1 MRAQIFEPRTTP
13 DGRQRRMTELAP
25 RFRAVDDALSALGVS
40 TIATLYLDRCQVDT
54 PQPLVK
60 KVWDVVGK
68 SRTHIGKVVDF
79 GAGDARF
86 ARYGIYDS
94 YVGYEI
100 DPSRCSLKDLPGH
113 AEIVNACA
121 FSEDI
126 HDADLCIGNPPY
138 VRNQDL
144 PEGWRQQAAATV
156 ERRTEVKI
164 SGLANAWQYFFLL
177 SLASTHDDGLV
188 ALVIPYEWVSRPSS
202 AALREY
208 IRAQGW
214 GVSVYRMHD
223 KTFDGVLTTSSITV
237 IDKAADKRVWRY
249 FRENDD
255 GSFSPM
261 KSASGGRLKLLSY
274 ERTDGA
280 KIVAKR
286 GLSPGTQEYLTL
298 TEGER
303 ARCGLKRGV
312 DVVPCVTSLRMVDD
326 DSGALTEATFQA
338 QFVAQGRKCWLVRTD
353 KTPGVRMQRYLDS
366 VPEEGR
372 QTSTCTGRPVW
383 WKFSMPAAPALLM
396 ATGFRGRPKVMIN
409 EIGAIAVGGVCGI
422 HGASVKKAKKIA
434 AALRGEDYDGRVVS
448 HSNGL
453 LKLEINQINALL
465 SSLTDK

>member
-1 MRAQIFEPRTTP
+1 
-13 DGRQRRMTELAP
+13 MTELAP
-25 RFRAVDDALSALGVS
+25 RFRAADDALAALGVP

-54 PQPLVK
+54 PHLLVK
-60 KVWDVVGK
+60 KVWDVVEK

-86 ARYGIYDS
+86 ARYGCYDS

-100 DPSRCSLKDLPGH
+100 DPSRCSLTNLPNR

-121 FSEDI
+121 FSEEM
-126 HDADLCIGNPPY
+126 HDADLSIGNPPY

-156 ERRTEVKI
+156 QRRTGVKI

-177 SLASTHDDGLV
+177 SLASTHDQGLV

-202 AALREY
+202 ATLRDY

-214 GVSVYRMHD
+214 GVSVYRLHD

-237 IDKAADKRVWRY
+237 IDKATDKGAWSY

-261 KSASGGRLKLLSY
+261 SSASGGRLKLLSY
-274 ERTDGA
+274 EPADGEKFA
-280 KIVAKR
+280 AKR

-303 ARCGLKRGV
+303 ARCGLKRNI
-312 DVVPCVTSLRMVDD
+312 DVVPCVTSMRTVGDET
-326 DSGALTEATFQA
+326 GTLTEAEFEV
-338 QFVAQGRKCWLVRTD
+338 QFVSSGRKCWLVRTD
-353 KTPGVRMQRYLDS
+353 KTPGARLQRYLDS

-372 QTSTCTGRPVW
+372 LTSTCTGRSVW
-383 WKFSMPAAPALLM
+383 WKFSMPAVPALLM

-409 EIGAIAVGGVCGI
+409 EVGAIAVGGVCGI
-422 HGASVKKAKKIA
+422 HGASPEQAKKIA
-434 AALRGEDYDGRVVS
+434 AAVRGADYDGRVVS

-465 SSLTDK
+465 RSLIDK

>member
-1 MRAQIFEPRTTP
+1 
-13 DGRQRRMTELAP
+13 MTEPTP
-25 RFRAVDDALSALGVS
+25 RFRAADDALSALGVS
-40 TIATLYLDRCQVDT
+40 TVATLYLDRCQVDT
-54 PQPLVK
+54 PEPLVR
-60 KVWDVVGK
+60 KVWDIVGK
-68 SRTHIGKVVDF
+68 TRTHVGKVVDF

-100 DPSRCSLKDLPGH
+100 DPLRCSLKGLPGH

-144 PEGWRQQAAATV
+144 PGGWRQQAASTV
-156 ERRTEVKI
+156 ERRTGVKI

-177 SLASTHDDGLV
+177 SLASTRDEGLV
-188 ALVIPYEWVSRPSS
+188 ALVVPYEWVSRPSS
-202 AALREY
+202 ATLREY

-223 KTFDGVLTTSSITV
+223 KTFDGVLTTASITV
-237 IDKAADKRVWRY
+237 IDKTANTMNWRF

-261 KSASGGRLKLLSY
+261 KSASGGRLRLLPY
-274 ERTDGA
+274 ERNDGA
-280 KIVAKR
+280 KVTAKR

-303 ARCGLKRGV
+303 ARCGLKRKL
-312 DVVPCVTSLRMVDD
+312 DVVPCVTSLRMIEDD
-326 DSGALTEATFQA
+326 TAALTEAKFQA
-338 QFVAQGRKCWLVRTD
+338 EFVASGRKCWLVRTD
-353 KTPGVRMQRYLDS
+353 RTPGARLQRYLDS
-366 VPEEGR
+366 VPENGR
-372 QTSTCTGRPVW
+372 RTSTCTGRPIW
-383 WKFSMPAAPALLM
+383 WKFSMPSIPALLM

-422 HGASVKKAKKIA
+422 HGPSLKQAKKLA
-434 AALRGEDYDGRVVS
+434 KALRSEDYDGRVVS

-465 SSLTDK
+465 NSVTKK

>member
-1 MRAQIFEPRTTP
+1 
-13 DGRQRRMTELAP
+13 MTEPAP
-25 RFRAVDDALSALGVS
+25 RFRAADDALSALGVS
-40 TIATLYLDRCQVDT
+40 KTATLYLDRCQVDT

-60 KVWDVVGK
+60 KVWDVVER
-68 SRTHIGKVVDF
+68 SREHIGKVVDF

-86 ARYGIYDS
+86 ARYGIYDT

-100 DPSRCSLKDLPGH
+100 DPTRCSLKDLPGH

-121 FSEDI
+121 FSEDL

-156 ERRTEVKI
+156 ERRTGVKI

-177 SLASTHDDGLV
+177 ALASTHDRGVV

-202 AALREY
+202 APLRAY

-214 GVSVYRMHD
+214 GVSVYRLHD
-223 KTFDGVLTTSSITV
+223 KTFDGVLTTSSITIV
-237 IDKAADKRVWRY
+237 DKAADQGAWRY
-249 FRENDD
+249 FRENDN
-255 GSFSPM
+255 GAFSPM
-261 KSASGGRLKLLSY
+261 ASASGGRFKLLSY
-274 ERTDGA
+274 ERERGA

-303 ARCGLKRGV
+303 ARCGLKVGV
-312 DVVPCVTSLRMVDD
+312 DVVPCVTSLRLVEDD
-326 DSGALTEATFQA
+326 TTALTRKAFHT
-338 QFVAQGRKCWLVRTD
+338 QFVVAGRKCWLVRTD
-353 KTPGVRMQRYLDS
+353 RNPSARLQRYLDS
-366 VPEEGR
+366 VPEAGR
-372 QTSTCTGRPVW
+372 QTSTCTKRPIW
-383 WKFSMPAAPALLM
+383 WRFSMPTAPTLLM
-396 ATGFRGRPKVMIN
+396 ATGFRNRPKVMLN
-409 EIGAIAVGGVCGI
+409 EVRAVAVGSVCGI
-422 HGASVKKAKKIA
+422 YGASVRKAKKIA
-434 AALRGEDYDGRVVS
+434 DALRGEDYDGRVVS

-465 SSLTDK
+465 SSLTDS

>member
-1 MRAQIFEPRTTP
+1 MIDVDARHLFL
-13 DGRQRRMTELAP
+13 TELAP

-40 TIATLYLDRCQVDT
+40 TTATLYLDRCQVDT

-60 KVWDVVGK
+60 KVWDVVGRCR
-68 SRTHIGKVVDF
+68 SHIGKVVDF

-113 AEIVNACA
+113 AEVVNACA

-126 HDADLCIGNPPY
+126 TDADLCIGNPPY

-144 PEGWRQQAAATV
+144 PTGWRQRAAATV
-156 ERRTEVKI
+156 ARRTGVKI

-177 SLASTHDDGLV
+177 SLASTHDKGLI

-202 AALREY
+202 KSLRDY
-208 IRAQGW
+208 IRVQGW
-214 GVSVYRMHD
+214 DVKVYWMHD

-237 IDKAADKRVWRY
+237 IDKASKNGIWGY

-261 KSASGGRLKLLSY
+261 GSASGGRNELLSF
-274 ERTDGA
+274 ERPGVT
-280 KIVAKR
+280 KIKAKR
-286 GLSPGTQEYLTL
+286 GLSPGTQVYLTL

-303 ARCGLKRGV
+303 ARCGLKIGI
-312 DVVPCVTSLRMVDD
+312 DVVPCVTSLRGVDD
-326 DSGALTEATFQA
+326 DTTALTETTFHEK
-338 QFVAQGRKCWLVRTD
+338 FVIPGRKCWLVRTD
-353 KTPGVRMQRYLDS
+353 KKPTARLQRYLDS
-366 VPEEGR
+366 VPEAGR
-372 QTSTCTGRPVW
+372 QTSTCTERDIW
-383 WKFSMPAAPALLM
+383 WQFTMPEAPAVLL
-396 ATGFRGRPKVMIN
+396 ATGFRKRPKIVVN
-409 EIGAIAVGGVCGI
+409 EVGAMAVGGVCGI
-422 HGASVKKAKKIA
+422 YGANPAKAKRIA
-434 AALRGEDYDGRVVS
+434 SALRQQDYDGRVVS

-465 SSLTDK
+465 NSLTDK